1 MKTRT
6 VCLPPGELAPG
17 MIVATQVC
25 GPQGAVLLA
34 AGAVLDETMLENLR
48 RRNVEFLSVHIADPR
63 DDATVAA
70 DIAAATARIDYIF
83 RGEGSAQRYALR
95 EAVAAYRRRMAE

>member
-17 MIVATQVC
+17 MVVATPVC

-34 AGAVLDETMLENLR
+34 AGTVLEETTLEHLR
-48 RRNVEFLSVHIADPR
+48 RRNLEFLSVLVPDPR
-63 DDATVAA
+63 DEATIAA
-70 DIAAATARIDYIF
+70 EIAAAEARVAYIF
-83 RGEGSAQRYALR
+83 RGEGSAERLNLR
-95 EAVAAYRRRMAE
+95 RVIGDYRRRGTE

>member
-17 MIVATQVC
+17 MIVATPIC

-34 AGAVLDETMLENLR
+34 AGAVLDETTLEHLR
-48 RRNVEFLSVHIADPR
+48 RRNLEFLSVHVPDPR

-70 DIAAATARIDYIF
+70 EIAAAEARVAYIF
-83 RGEGSAQRYALR
+83 RGDGSEGRSSLCRI
-95 EAVAAYRRRMAE
+95 VAEYRRRMAE

>member
-95 EAVAAYRRRMAE
+95 EAVGAYRRRMAE

>member
-17 MIVATQVC
+17 MVVASQVC

-34 AGAVLDETMLENLR
+34 AGAVLDEATLENLR
-48 RRNVEFLSVHIADPR
+48 RRNLEFLSVHVADPR
-63 DDATVAA
+63 DDATIAA
-70 DIAAATARIDYIF
+70 DIAAAVARIDHIF
-83 RGEGSAQRYALR
+83 RGEGSAQRRALR
-95 EAVAAYRRRMAE
+95 EAVAAYRRRLAE